1 MSEEIEFSGFPY
13 WALDQRDNRN
23 FLDWNPVLTFGTV
36 PYWALDQ
43 RHNRNF
49 LDWTPVLTF
58 GILLRHASSGMY
70 INKGWDKKSEPK
82 NKMLPI
88 YPDLQPAKS
97 FKIKILES
105 VAC

>member
-1 MSEEIEFSGFPY
+1 
-13 WALDQRDNRN
+13 
-23 FLDWNPVLTFGTV
+23 
-36 PYWALDQ
+36 
-43 RHNRNF
+43 
-49 LDWTPVLTF
+49 
-58 GILLRHASSGMY
+58 MY